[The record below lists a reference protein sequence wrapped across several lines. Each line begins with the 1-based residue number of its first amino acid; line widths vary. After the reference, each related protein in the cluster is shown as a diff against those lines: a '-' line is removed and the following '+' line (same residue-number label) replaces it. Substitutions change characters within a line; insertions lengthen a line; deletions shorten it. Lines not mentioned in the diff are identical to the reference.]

1 MGLLSISQLKLNII
15 NRYRIYPHEKVGT
28 SSFLSS
34 IAKVTYQ
41 RTQFMFPILVVSIA
55 CFIVQIPPLTKFI
68 PCLIVFLF
76 KMFLVQVFILE
87 VFFKKSSIK
96 NSFDS
101 TS

>member
-34 IAKVTYQ
+34 IA
-41 RTQFMFPILVVSIA
+41 TQFMFPILVVSIA

-68 PCLIVFLF
+68 QYLIVFLF
-76 KMFLVQVFILE
+76 KMFLV
-87 VFFKKSSIK
+87 
-96 NSFDS
+96 
-101 TS
+101 